1 MSSCWGH
8 QVSDSFIERNDG
20 DRTGAHGRLVV
31 DIPTDVPIQ
40 PEVESSHPIALLP
53 GHELQEYTIDS
64 VLGTGGFGITYLA
77 HDQHLQRNVA
87 VKEYL
92 PGEWAI
98 RGSACRVVP
107 RSSAHQDDYQ
117 QGLAR
122 FLAEARVLAS
132 FRHQHIVRVNRFF
145 EANGTAYM
153 VMDYEQGQ
161 SLREWAKTH
170 GAVDETQLRHMF
182 AGLLDGLEKVHA
194 AGMVHR
200 DIKPGNIYVRDSDSS
215 LVLLDFGAARY
226 ASAAEAVTSMLSP
239 GFAPFEQYHSR
250 GQQGPWSDLYGLGAV
265 LYWLVTGQK
274 PLEAPSRIHNDCQ
287 PAASEVAAGRY
298 PDAFLQTIDWALAVN
313 ERDRPQNV
321 AAFRP
326 VFLGMLAPPH
336 RVQRR
341 IVLSQDGRDGNT
353 VRLHEP
359 PESQPLPATVDST
372 VVSGARWRWWLG
384 IASIVLATVG
394 AYVAWA
400 VGTTPVSD
408 KKSHDQGTVASPASV
423 PPKGNTVAAD
433 KAAATVQKRNPPPDA
448 APAPAPER
456 QFACSELPFALRVPC
471 TIEGKDVIR
480 KCAPDLKQWNHQRA
494 GCNRQSPPPSSP

>member
-1 MSSCWGH
+1 MSSCWGA
-8 QVSDSFIERNDG
+8 QVTDPFVVQTGG
-20 DRTGAHGRLVV
+20 DRTGANQRRVV
-31 DIPTDVPIQ
+31 DIPTDVSTQ
-40 PEVESSHPIALLP
+40 TDAESTHPIALLT
-53 GHELQEYTIDS
+53 GHELQEYTIES

-77 HDQHLQRNVA
+77 HDQHLQRKVA

-92 PGEWAI
+92 PGEWAT
-98 RGSACRVVP
+98 RGSASRVVP
-107 RSSAHQDDYQ
+107 RSRAHRDDYQ

-132 FRHQHIVRVNRFF
+132 FRHQNIVRVNRFF

-170 GAVDETQLRHMF
+170 GAADETQLRHMF

-265 LYWLVTGQK
+265 LYWLVTGHK
-274 PLEAPSRIHNDCQ
+274 PVEAPSRIHHDCQ
-287 PAASEVAAGRY
+287 PSASEVAAGRY
-298 PDAFLQTIDWALAVN
+298 PDAFLQMIDWALAVN

-341 IVLSQDGRDGNT
+341 VVLPQDGRDGNT

-359 PESQPLPATVDST
+359 PETEPLPATID
-372 VVSGARWRWWLG
+372 GAAGTGTRWRWWLG
-384 IASIVLATVG
+384 IASVVSVAIG
-394 AYVAWA
+394 AYLVWA
-400 VGTTPVSD
+400 AGTLPLNDTKPGG
-408 KKSHDQGTVASPASV
+408 QGPVASPAPV
-423 PPKGNTVAAD
+423 PSKGTAVAAD
-433 KAAATVQKRNPPPDA
+433 KAAATAQKKDPPPNA
-448 APAPAPER
+448 APTPDR
-456 QFACSELPFALRVPC
+456 QFSCGDLPFALRVPC

-480 KCAPDLKQWNHQRA
+480 SCAPDLKQWNHQRP

>member
-1 MSSCWGH
+1 MT
-8 QVSDSFIERNDG
+8 DSFTSHADG
-20 DRTGAHGRLVV
+20 DRTIGQGRGEV
-31 DIPTDVPIQ
+31 DIPTDVPLQ
-40 PEVESSHPIALLP
+40 PEGDPTHPIALRA
-53 GHELQEYTIDS
+53 GHSLQEYTIES

-77 HDQHLQRNVA
+77 HDQHLQRKVA

-92 PGEWAI
+92 PGEWAT
-98 RGSACRVVP
+98 RSAAWRVVP

-122 FLAEARVLAS
+122 FLSEARVLAS

-170 GAVDETQLRHMF
+170 GAADEMQLQHMF

-226 ASAAEAVTSMLSP
+226 ATTAEAVTSMLSP

-265 LYWLVTGQK
+265 LYWLVTGHK

-298 PDAFLQTIDWALAVN
+298 SDGFLQTIDWALAVN
-313 ERDRPQNV
+313 ERDRPQSV

-326 VFLGMLAPPH
+326 VFLGLLAPPH
-336 RVQRR
+336 RVLRR
-341 IVLSQDGRDGNT
+341 VHPQQDGRDGNT
-353 VRLHEP
+353 VRVQEQ
-359 PESQPLPATVDST
+359 PESDPRSSTIDSATPA
-372 VVSGARWRWWLG
+372 APRWRWGLG
-384 IASIVLATVG
+384 ITSALLVTIGGYLAWKAGSPALHDAQSPRQASVAPAT
-394 AYVAWA
+394 
-400 VGTTPVSD
+400 TTASHGNQSAAHKGPVSD
-408 KKSHDQGTVASPASV
+408 T
-423 PPKGNTVAAD
+423 
-433 KAAATVQKRNPPPDA
+433 KRPPPPSTA
-448 APAPAPER
+448 STPER
-456 QFACSELPFALRVPC
+456 QFACGDLPFALRVSC
-471 TIEGKDVIR
+471 TVEGKEVIR
-480 KCAPDLKQWNHQRA
+480 RCAPDLKQWNHQRP
-494 GCNRQSPPPSSP
+494 GCNRQSPPPDR